1 MSITVKTGTALKGL
15 FDGKQETEAAGA
27 TVGEVLGNLGARER
41 ICGDDGKVRR
51 HFNIHINEGEDI
63 RLLQGLDTPV
73 EDGDTVTVLSAI
85 AGGGDVARRFWLT
98 FPADLVERPLLW
110 EVGQKFK
117 VVTNI
122 RRASVTKEVGIL
134 GVELSGEEAEVRK
147 AVDFIIEGGV
157 SVEPV
162 ELGVVE

>member
-1 MSITVKTGTALKGL
+1 MSIKVRTGTALKGL
-15 FDGKQETEAAGA
+15 FDGKQETEGNGA

-73 EDGDTVTVLSAI
+73 EDGDTLTVLSAI
-85 AGGGDVARRFWLT
+85 AGGAEVARKYWLT
-98 FPADLVERPLLW
+98 FRSDLVERPLLW

-122 RRASVTKEVGIL
+122 RQANVTKEIGIL
-134 GVELSGEEAEVRK
+134 GVGLSGEEAEVKK
-147 AVDFIIEGGV
+147 AVDFIIEAGV
-157 SVEPV
+157 SVDPV